1 MDNMFEQ
8 LMNLPLFQGVS
19 HEHLENLIEKLP
31 FHFLKFN
38 DGDRI
43 IQAREECTHL
53 RFIVS
58 GTVRAVTA
66 SEVSR
71 FSVSQ
76 RVDAPNVIGPNYLFG
91 RHTHYP
97 YDVYAVGT
105 TGILQ
110 LRKCDYM
117 TILQSDEVF
126 LFNILNYLSHLSQ
139 KQTYSLLSQSRG
151 MIAER
156 LARLILYLTGPSSY
170 DIVLHFKQKDLCMLL
185 GARRTSLV
193 NAIDELEARGVI
205 SHAAGAINV
214 LDRSALVRF
223 MKHDS

>member
-1 MDNMFEQ
+1 
-8 LMNLPLFQGVS
+8 
-19 HEHLENLIEKLP
+19 
-31 FHFLKFN
+31 
-38 DGDRI
+38 
-43 IQAREECTHL
+43 
-53 RFIVS
+53 
-58 GTVRAVTA
+58 
-66 SEVSR
+66 
-71 FSVSQ
+71 
-76 RVDAPNVIGPNYLFG
+76 
-91 RHTHYP
+91 
-97 YDVYAVGT
+97 
-105 TGILQ
+105 
-110 LRKCDYM
+110 
-117 TILQSDEVF
+117 
-126 LFNILNYLSHLSQ
+126 
-139 KQTYSLLSQSRG
+139 